1 MSRVG
6 ILGTG
11 AYGISL
17 ALVAHHNNHDVI
29 MWTKF
34 DEEKEYIIS
43 NRENKVLPGIK
54 IPESIRVT
62 SDLQEFTDNCDLIV
76 VALPVPFLKEN
87 FEALSKYDLSNKTFC
102 LASKGILEKD
112 YLMVYQI
119 YELFIDNPNYSV
131 ISGPS
136 FAIDIAHFNPI
147 CLSLYANTNKVN
159 NMVKEVFVS
168 DFFKFE
174 IVDDLVG
181 IELSGAIK
189 NVFAIASGIVH
200 GLEYSPSTI
209 SLFMS
214 RAIHDLSDILI
225 NFTGDN
231 RLLLSHCSIGDL
243 ILTCN
248 SSNSRNYTYGTLLAK
263 DKEEANY
270 YLSTHTVEGYNT
282 LKILIKML
290 DEKNF
295 DIKVVSV
302 LKRIIFDNEDIK
314 IIEDYILNK

>member
-6 ILGTG
+6 IFGTG

-17 ALVAHHNNHDVI
+17 SLVANHNNHDVI

-34 DEEKEYIIS
+34 PDEREYILT

-54 IPESIRVT
+54 IPDNIKVT
-62 SDLQEFTDNCDLIV
+62 SDLLEFINNCDLIV
-76 VALPVPFLKEN
+76 VALPVPFLKDCFKELAN
-87 FEALSKYDLSNKTFC
+87 YDLSDKCFC

-119 YELFIDNPNYSV
+119 YELYIDNPNFSV

-136 FAIDIAHFNPI
+136 FAIDIANFNPI
-147 CLSLYANTNKVN
+147 CLSLFANTNKVN
-159 NMVKEVFVS
+159 NMVKEVFVN

-200 GLEYSPSTI
+200 GLGFCPSTI

-231 RLLLSHCSIGDL
+231 NLLLTHCAIGDL

-248 SSNSRNYTYGTLLAK
+248 STNSRNYTYGVLLAQNRNEA
-263 DKEEANY
+263 EEF
-270 YLSTHTVEGYNT
+270 LSTHTVEGYNT

-290 DEKNF
+290 NEKNF

-302 LKRIIFDNEDIK
+302 LKRIIFENEDIH